1 MMPTRDE
8 CVSPRMYG
16 KLVTRRIDHGKAFVR
31 SLFKKTFPNER
42 VFAQLLD
49 YA

>member
-16 KLVTRRIDHGKAFVR
+16 KLVTRRIDDGKALVR
-31 SLFKKTFPNER
+31 SLFKKPFPDER
-42 VFAQLLD
+42 VFAQIT
-49 YA
+49 